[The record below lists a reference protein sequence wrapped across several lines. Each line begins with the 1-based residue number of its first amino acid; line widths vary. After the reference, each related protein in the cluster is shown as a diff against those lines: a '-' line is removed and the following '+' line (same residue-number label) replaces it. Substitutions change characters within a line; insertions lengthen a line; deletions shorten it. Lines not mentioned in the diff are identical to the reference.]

1 MIQVPPI
8 LALKDAS
15 LRFGDKPILNE
26 ASLSIRPRDRI
37 CLVGRNGCGKSTLLK
52 ILFGPV
58 ELDSGERFIQPGV
71 RVSLLGQSILPSL
84 DITALEFIQAD
95 QPVNIQPYEI
105 EEILDALN
113 VSPLVKLNQISGGES
128 RRIALAKALVVKPE
142 VLLLDEPTNHL
153 DMPTIQWLEE
163 QVKAYRGAI
172 LMISHDRTFLKNL
185 SNRTFWLDRGHL
197 RILERG
203 YKDFDDWSEKILEI
217 EASEQ
222 ARVEQKIA
230 EEIQWMHKGVTARR
244 KRNMGRLR
252 ALQQMRKERQQRVG
266 PQGSIQF
273 TEAEDKV
280 TSKLVIEAK
289 NISKA
294 FHSESAEDKVII
306 ESFSTRIQK
315 GDRVGIIGA
324 NGSGKTTLIKM
335 LTGEMKPDSGKI
347 KASKT
352 LELARFDQDHA
363 SLNPDDTP
371 WEALCP
377 QGGDQVLVQGRP
389 RHVMGYLQDFL
400 FDRNQA
406 RTPIKSLSGGEK
418 NRLLLAKILAQPSSL
433 LVLDE
438 PTNDLDMDSLD
449 LLEEYISEYPG
460 TLLIV
465 SHDRDFLDRTTSS
478 LIVME
483 GSGIVEE
490 YVGGYFDY
498 LRASPAP
505 SEKVIKSKVKETD
518 KEPKPKSKPNPK
530 PSNTRLSYKHAR
542 LRELLPKEMEDLHTL
557 IKTLEEKLM
566 DPTLYQAD
574 PNKFQQLTKELTN
587 TKEALSHKEEQWLEI
602 ELMAEELE

>member
-1 MIQVPPI
+1 MIQAPPI

-15 LRFGDKPILNE
+15 LRFGDKLIINE
-26 ASLSIRPRDRI
+26 ASLSIKPRDRI

-52 ILFGPV
+52 ILFGQI
-58 ELDSGERFIQPGV
+58 ELDRGERFIQPGIH
-71 RVSLLGQSILPSL
+71 VSLLGQSILPSL
-84 DITALEFIQAD
+84 GMTALEFIQAD

-105 EEILDALN
+105 EEILGALN
-113 VSPLVKLNQISGGES
+113 VSPQVKLNQVSGGES

-185 SNRTFWLDRGHL
+185 SNRTFWLDRGSL
-197 RILERG
+197 RVLERG
-203 YKDFDDWSEKILEI
+203 YKDFDDWSEKILEV

-252 ALQQMRKERQQRVG
+252 ALQQMRQERQQRVG

-273 TEAEDKV
+273 TEADDKAS
-280 TSKLVIEAK
+280 SKLVIEAK
-289 NISKA
+289 NISKG
-294 FHSESAEDKVII
+294 FHSESKEDKVII

-335 LTGEMKPDSGKI
+335 LTGEIKPDSGKVKI
-347 KASKT
+347 SKT

-389 RHVMGYLQDFL
+389 RHIMGYLQDFL

-418 NRLLLAKILAQPSSL
+418 NRLLLAKILAKPSSL

-483 GSGIVEE
+483 GSGVAEE

-498 LRASPAP
+498 LRARPVS
-505 SEKVIKSKVKETD
+505 SEKMIKSKRKESE
-518 KEPKPKSKPNPK
+518 KEPKPKPK
-530 PSNTRLSYKHAR
+530 DKQSNTRLSYKHAR
-542 LRELLPKEMEDLHTL
+542 LREILPKELEDLHNL
-557 IKTLEEKLM
+557 IKKIEEQLM

-574 PNKFQQLTKELTN
+574 PNQFQQLTKQLTDA
-587 TKEALSHKEEQWLEI
+587 KEALNDKEEQWLTI
-602 ELMAEELE
+602 ELMADELE

>member
-1 MIQVPPI
+1 MVQAPPI

-15 LRFGDKPILNE
+15 LRFGDKLIINE

-52 ILFGPV
+52 ILFGQI
-58 ELDSGERFIQPGV
+58 ELDKGERFIQPGIH
-71 RVSLLGQSILPSL
+71 VSLLGQSILPLL
-84 DITALEFIQAD
+84 DMTALEFIQAD
-95 QPVNIQPYEI
+95 QPVDIQPYEI
-105 EEILDALN
+105 EEILGALN
-113 VSPLVKLNQISGGES
+113 VSPRSLLNQISGGES

-153 DMPTIQWLEE
+153 DMPTIQWLED

-197 RILERG
+197 RVLERG
-203 YKDFDDWSEKILEI
+203 YKDFDDWSEKTLEI
-217 EASEQ
+217 ETSEQ

-252 ALQQMRKERQQRVG
+252 ALQEMRKQRQQRVG
-266 PQGSIQF
+266 PQGSVQF

-280 TSKLVIEAK
+280 SSKLVIEAK
-289 NISKA
+289 NISKT
-294 FHSESAEDKVII
+294 FHSESTEDKVII
-306 ESFSTRIQK
+306 ESFSTRIKK
-315 GDRVGIIGA
+315 GDRVGIVGS
-324 NGSGKTTLIKM
+324 NGSGKTTLIKI
-335 LTGEMKPDSGKI
+335 LTGEIKPDSGKV
-347 KASKT
+347 KVSKT

-363 SLNPDDTP
+363 SLNADDTP

-418 NRLLLAKILAQPSSL
+418 NRLLLAKILAQPSCL

-483 GSGIVEE
+483 GDGVVEE
-490 YVGGYFDY
+490 YVGGYSDY
-498 LRASPAP
+498 LRARPTP
-505 SEKVIKSKVKETD
+505 SEKIVKNKVKEAD
-518 KEPKPKSKPNPK
+518 KQPQSKPKQPNK
-530 PSNTRLSYKHAR
+530 RLSYKHSR
-542 LRELLPKEMEDLHTL
+542 LRELLPTEMENLHNL
-557 IKTLEEKLM
+557 IRSLEEQLM
-566 DPTLYQAD
+566 DPTLYQTD
-574 PNKFQQLTKELTN
+574 PHKFQQLTKELTDA
-587 TKEALSHKEEQWLEI
+587 KEALNHKEEQWLEI
-602 ELMAEELE
+602 ELMAEKLE

>member
-1 MIQVPPI
+1 MVQAPPI

-15 LRFGDKPILNE
+15 LRFGDKLIINE

-52 ILFGPV
+52 ILFGQI
-58 ELDSGERFIQPGV
+58 ELDKGERFIQPGIH
-71 RVSLLGQSILPSL
+71 VSLLGQSILPLL
-84 DITALEFIQAD
+84 DMTALEFIQAD
-95 QPVNIQPYEI
+95 QPVDIQPYEI
-105 EEILDALN
+105 EEILGALN
-113 VSPLVKLNQISGGES
+113 VSPRSLLNQISGGES

-185 SNRTFWLDRGHL
+185 SNRTFWLDRGNL
-197 RILERG
+197 RVLERG

-266 PQGSIQF
+266 PQGSVQF
-273 TEAEDKV
+273 TEVEDKAS
-280 TSKLVIEAK
+280 SKLVIEAK
-289 NISKA
+289 NISKT
-294 FHSESAEDKVII
+294 FHSESTEDKVII
-306 ESFSTRIQK
+306 ESFSTRIKK
-315 GDRVGIIGA
+315 GDRVGIVGA
-324 NGSGKTTLIKM
+324 NGSGKTTLIKI
-335 LTGEMKPDSGKI
+335 LTGETKPDSGKVKI
-347 KASKT
+347 SKT

-363 SLNPDDTP
+363 SLNPNDTP

-483 GSGIVEE
+483 GDGVVEE
-490 YVGGYFDY
+490 YVGGYSDY
-498 LRASPAP
+498 LRARPTP
-505 SEKVIKSKVKETD
+505 SEKIVKNKVKEAD
-518 KEPKPKSKPNPK
+518 KQSQSKPKQPNK
-530 PSNTRLSYKHAR
+530 RLSYKHSR
-542 LRELLPKEMEDLHTL
+542 LRELLPTEMRNLHNL
-557 IKTLEEKLM
+557 IKELEEQLM
-566 DPTLYQAD
+566 DPALYQAD
-574 PNKFQQLTKELTN
+574 PYKFQQLTKELTD
-587 TKEALSHKEEQWLEI
+587 TKEALNHKEEQWLEI

>member
-1 MIQVPPI
+1 MVQTPPI

-15 LRFGDKPILNE
+15 LRFGDKLIISE
-26 ASLSIRPRDRI
+26 ASSSIRPRDRI

-52 ILFGPV
+52 ILFGQI
-58 ELDSGERFIQPGV
+58 ELDSGERFIQPGIH
-71 RVSLLGQSILPSL
+71 VSLLGQSILPSL
-84 DITALEFIQAD
+84 DVTALEYIQAD

-105 EEILDALN
+105 EEILGALN
-113 VSPLVKLNQISGGES
+113 VSARAKLNQISGGES

-163 QVKAYRGAI
+163 KVKAYRGAI

-185 SNRTFWLDRGHL
+185 SNRTFWLDRGNL
-197 RILERG
+197 RVLERG
-203 YKDFDDWSEKILEI
+203 YKDFDDWSERILEI

-252 ALQQMRKERQQRVG
+252 ALQQMRKERQQRLG
-266 PQGSIQF
+266 PQGSVQF
-273 TEAEDKV
+273 TEAEDKAS
-280 TSKLVIEAK
+280 SKLVIEAK

-294 FHSESAEDKVII
+294 FHSESTEDKVII
-306 ESFSTRIQK
+306 DSFSTRIKK
-315 GDRVGIIGA
+315 GDRVGIVGA
-324 NGSGKTTLIKM
+324 NGSGKTTLIKI
-335 LTGEMKPDSGKI
+335 LTGEIKPDSGKI
-347 KASKT
+347 KISKT

-363 SLNPDDTP
+363 SLNSEDTP

-418 NRLLLAKILAQPSSL
+418 NRLLLAKVLAQPSSL

-465 SHDRDFLDRTTSS
+465 SHDRDFLDRTTSN

-483 GSGIVEE
+483 GDGVVEE
-490 YVGGYFDY
+490 YVGGYSDY
-498 LRASPAP
+498 LRARPTP
-505 SEKVIKSKVKETD
+505 SEKTVKNKVKETD
-518 KEPKPKSKPNPK
+518 REPQSKSKPKQPNK
-530 PSNTRLSYKHAR
+530 RLSYKHSR
-542 LRELLPKEMEDLHTL
+542 LRELLPTEMESLHNL
-557 IKTLEEKLM
+557 IRSLEEQLM
-566 DPTLYQAD
+566 DPALYQAD
-574 PNKFQQLTKELTN
+574 PHKFQQLTKELTDA
-587 TKEALSHKEEQWLEI
+587 KEALNHKEEQWLEI